1 MGDRSIQK
9 ALVIGD
15 GGWGTT
21 LALILANNGIETVLW
36 SAFSEQAELL
46 NRERC
51 NERFLPGVPFPDAL
65 KVDADPFHAAE
76 GAELAVSVVPTQY
89 LRQVASR
96 FEDAL
101 PGALPLVTAS
111 KGLEIETF
119 KTPAQILAQVLGDR
133 SIGVLTGPSH
143 AEEVAR
149 GLPASLVVGCENEDH
164 GKLVQGA
171 FSCESFRVYTHGDA
185 YGAELAGALK
195 NVIALAAGMCDGLE
209 LGDNAKSALMTRGI
223 VEMARFGKSRG
234 AEVSTFFGLAG
245 IGDLITTCTSR
256 HSRNRGVGER
266 LGRGQTLEQILEE
279 MDMVAEGVWT
289 TKALFGPESALGS
302 VSMPIAE
309 QVHAV
314 LFEGKDPRTV
324 VTDLMTREPAA
335 EMDGLA
341 PPPR

>member
-1 MGDRSIQK
+1 
-9 ALVIGD
+9 
-15 GGWGTT
+15 
-21 LALILANNGIETVLW
+21 
-36 SAFSEQAELL
+36 
-46 NRERC
+46 
-51 NERFLPGVPFPDAL
+51 
-65 KVDADPFHAAE
+65 
-76 GAELAVSVVPTQY
+76 
-89 LRQVASR
+89 
-96 FEDAL
+96 
-101 PGALPLVTAS
+101 
-111 KGLEIETF
+111 
-119 KTPAQILAQVLGDR
+119 
-133 SIGVLTGPSH
+133 
-143 AEEVAR
+143 
-149 GLPASLVVGCENEDH
+149 
-164 GKLVQGA
+164 
-171 FSCESFRVYTHGDA
+171 
-185 YGAELAGALK
+185 
-195 NVIALAAGMCDGLE
+195 MCDGLE

-341 PPPR
+341 QQTG

>member
-1 MGDRSIQK
+1 MSSPRIEK

-15 GGWGTT
+15 GSWGTT
-21 LALILANNGIETVLW
+21 LALVLAKNGIETVLW
-36 SAFSEQAELL
+36 SAFPEQAEQIQGA
-46 NRERC
+46 RC
-51 NERFLPGVPFPDAL
+51 NERFLPGVPFPDTL
-65 KVDADPFHAAE
+65 SVDADPFRAAQ
-76 GAELAVSVVPTQY
+76 GAQMAVSVVPTQY
-89 LRQVASR
+89 IRSVAAR

-101 PGALPLVTAS
+101 PGDLPLVTAS

-119 KTPAQILAQVLGDR
+119 QTPGQILSQVLGER

-149 GLPASLVVGCENEDH
+149 GLPASLVVGCENPGH
-164 GKLVQGA
+164 AGIVQEA
-171 FSCESFRVYTHGDA
+171 FSCSTFRVYTHSDA

-223 VEMARFGKSRG
+223 VEMARFGQSRG
-234 AEVSTFFGLAG
+234 AQASTFFGLAG
-245 IGDLITTCTSR
+245 IGDLITTCTSK

-289 TKALFGPESALGS
+289 TKALFGPESALGAIP
-302 VSMPIAE
+302 MPIAE

-314 LFEGKDPRTV
+314 LFEGKAPREV
-324 VTDLMTREPAA
+324 VEDLMSREPAA

-341 PPPR
+341 GPAS